1 MVINFVGLEISIP
14 TLIWT
19 LINFLILLFVV
30 NKFLFKPV
38 IKFMDERQGRI
49 DKKLKVKSD
58 ADKVFEEDDLRLQ
71 KELSDTSDKAYEA
84 VQNAKKEAESK
95 TEETLKD
102 LRTKVASQIEA
113 SKDKVLQEEKQ
124 AEEKLDEQMPEYVDL
139 LKKKIL
145 K

>member
-58 ADKVFEEDDLRLQ
+58 ADKVFEEDDLRLK

-102 LRTKVASQIEA
+102 LRTKVASEIET